1 MKINT
6 LLESA
11 NPYKSLQSDAAR
23 LAKKWERT
31 GLLKGLD
38 NENDVNNMSLMLENQ
53 AKQLV
58 VEQSSTGGGVAG
70 GSFTPGVGEQWA
82 GIALPLVRKVF
93 GMISAKDF
101 VSVQPMNLPSG
112 LVFFLDFK
120 YGTDNQELLLT
131 KDSSVYGNLSS
142 SRDFRFGGAGNSEGG
157 LYGGGRFAY
166 ATNHKSSSLVLSG
179 SAAGEAIVTDV
190 TANLLSEINFD
201 TDLSASIAAAGI
213 TAVTKVAV
221 PVLALLLT

>member
-1 MKINT
+1 MEINK

-23 LAKKWERT
+23 LASKWEKT

-38 NENDVNNMSLMLENQ
+38 GENDVNNMSMMLENQ

-58 VEQSSTGGGVAG
+58 VEQSSTGGGAG
-70 GSFTPGVGEQWA
+70 STGNMTAGVGEQWS

-120 YGTDNQELLLT
+120 YGTDQPGTPAYQNG
-131 KDSSVYGNLSS
+131 SVYGNLSS
-142 SRDFRFGGAGNSEGG
+142 SRDFRYGGAGNSEGG
-157 LYGGGRFAY
+157 LYGGGRFDY
-166 ATNHKSSSLVLSG
+166 ATNHLSASGLSG
-179 SAAGEAIVTDV
+179 SNAVATDA

-201 TDLSASIAAAGI
+201 TDLSASIEI
-213 TAVTKVAV
+213 CWYYRDSKSSCSC
-221 PVLALLLT
+221 

>member
-1 MKINT
+1 MKINK

-11 NPYKSLQSDAAR
+11 NPYKSLQSDASR
-23 LAKKWERT
+23 LASKWEKT

-38 NENDVNNMSLMLENQ
+38 GENDVNNMSMMLENQ

-70 GSFTPGVGEQWA
+70 GSFTPGTGEQWA

-120 YGTDNQELLLT
+120 YGTPQPGTPAYD
-131 KDSSVYGNLSS
+131 KSSVYGNLSS
-142 SRDFRFGGAGNSEGG
+142 SRDFRYGGAGLPAPLRPG
-157 LYGGGRFAY
+157 
-166 ATNHKSSSLVLSG
+166 T
-179 SAAGEAIVTDV
+179 
-190 TANLLSEINFD
+190 
-201 TDLSASIAAAGI
+201 
-213 TAVTKVAV
+213 
-221 PVLALLLT
+221 P